1 MSDKN
6 TINVSLLI
14 DRNRLTDGK
23 EPYHKQPMVLKK
35 TAMPKKKML
44 SVPADLH
51 RMLQKMERLMEIN
64 ITLNSTL
71 ELGQVLDLIIA
82 KAVEMLECEAG
93 SILLYN
99 KEKDFLYFSASTS
112 SDSKKLA
119 EIPVPLTDSLAGAI
133 FSKNIPLIVN
143 NVDKDIRHN
152 SSVAAQVNF
161 RTNSLLGVP
170 MRIQNRVTGVLEA
183 LNKKQATFTE
193 EDVKILTAIA
203 SQAAVAIENAQLVQA
218 LQDSYDSTLEGWAAA
233 LDLRDKET
241 EGHSQRVTVLTV
253 QLAQAIGVSQ
263 DALTYLRQGALLH
276 DIGKM
281 AVPDSILHKQG
292 PLTVREKAI
301 MRQHPLNAYNMLYP
315 IAYLRSALD
324 IPYCHHEKWD
334 GSGYPRGLKGEE
346 IPLAA
351 RIFTIIDVWD
361 ALRSNRPY
369 RKAWSEKKTIAYIQ
383 EQAGKSFDPK
393 IVKNFVDVIP
403 SILEKNELLSKSW
416 KY

>member
-1 MSDKN
+1 
-6 TINVSLLI
+6 
-14 DRNRLTDGK
+14 
-23 EPYHKQPMVLKK
+23 MVLKK
-35 TAMPKKKML
+35 TAMPKKKTL
-44 SVPADLH
+44 SIPADLH

-99 KEKDFLYFSASTS
+99 KEKDCLYFSASTS

-183 LNKKQATFTE
+183 LNKRQGTFTE

-292 PLTVREKAI
+292 PLTEQEKAV

-369 RKAWSEKKTIAYIQ
+369 REAWSEKKTIAYIQ
-383 EQAGKSFDPK
+383 KQAGKSFDPK

-403 SILEKNELLSKSW
+403 SILEKNELFSKSW

>member
-1 MSDKN
+1 
-6 TINVSLLI
+6 
-14 DRNRLTDGK
+14 
-23 EPYHKQPMVLKK
+23 MVLKK
-35 TAMPKKKML
+35 TAMPKKKTL
-44 SVPADLH
+44 SIPADLH

-99 KEKDFLYFSASTS
+99 KEKDCLYFSATTS

-119 EIPVPLTDSLAGAI
+119 EVPVPLTDSLAGAI
-133 FSKNIPLIVN
+133 FSKNLPLIVN

-183 LNKKQATFTE
+183 LNKRQGTFTE

-369 RKAWSEKKTIAYIQ
+369 RGAWSEKKTIAYIQ
-383 EQAGKSFDPK
+383 KQAGKSFDPK